1 VPAKAS
7 ELPATTGDLRVV
19 VPIQAAGQRVGTVAL
34 QVEREALTRRVSRYV
49 IWSAL
54 ILLAGLVVVVLG
66 LAQHKLRRAN
76 RELEMRAEAL
86 AASNVLLEE
95 QISVRARA
103 EEQLRQ
109 AQKMQALGQLTGG
122 IAHDFNNLLTVIQ
135 GSADLLARENLPDA
149 KRVKYAQA
157 IVQASGN
164 AAALTSQLLAFARRQ
179 PLKPERFRVNGLIGS
194 MRDLLDRTLGE
205 RISVRTE
212 LCDSNCEVEVDRN
225 QLQSAILNIASNARD
240 AMPSGGQLLI
250 STRQYVDEQASRMV
264 AIQVKDTG
272 AGMDA
277 ATIDRA
283 FEPFFT
289 TKVAGKGTGLGL
301 SQVYGFAS
309 QSGGNVEIESAV
321 GEGTTLTIVLPC
333 VLGTAVEAPEVK
345 EGVPRAQKKARILV
359 VDDNEQVAAFAKTLV
374 GELGHEVDLAHS
386 GEEAIAMVR
395 ARAYDLVFSDIV
407 MPGMGGLALS
417 KMLADEFPT
426 LPVLLATGYS
436 EEMVSKGAGDR
447 AVILKPYRLA
457 TLADAFDEALAS

>member
-1 VPAKAS
+1 
-7 ELPATTGDLRVV
+7 
-19 VPIQAAGQRVGTVAL
+19 
-34 QVEREALTRRVSRYV
+34 
-49 IWSAL
+49 
-54 ILLAGLVVVVLG
+54 
-66 LAQHKLRRAN
+66 
-76 RELEMRAEAL
+76 
-86 AASNVLLEE
+86 
-95 QISVRARA
+95 
-103 EEQLRQ
+103 
-109 AQKMQALGQLTGG
+109 
-122 IAHDFNNLLTVIQ
+122 
-135 GSADLLARENLPDA
+135 
-149 KRVKYAQA
+149 
-157 IVQASGN
+157 
-164 AAALTSQLLAFARRQ
+164 
-179 PLKPERFRVNGLIGS
+179 
-194 MRDLLDRTLGE
+194 
-205 RISVRTE
+205 
-212 LCDSNCEVEVDRN
+212 
-225 QLQSAILNIASNARD
+225 
-240 AMPSGGQLLI
+240 
-250 STRQYVDEQASRMV
+250 MV
-264 AIQVKDTG
+264 AIEVKDTG
-272 AGMDA
+272 SGMDA
-277 ATIDRA
+277 ATMDRV

-289 TKVAGKGTGLGL
+289 TKVAGRGTGLGL

-359 VDDNEQVAAFAKTLV
+359 VDDNEQVAGFAKTLV

>member
-1 VPAKAS
+1 
-7 ELPATTGDLRVV
+7 
-19 VPIQAAGQRVGTVAL
+19 
-34 QVEREALTRRVSRYV
+34 
-49 IWSAL
+49 
-54 ILLAGLVVVVLG
+54 
-66 LAQHKLRRAN
+66 
-76 RELEMRAEAL
+76 
-86 AASNVLLEE
+86 
-95 QISVRARA
+95 
-103 EEQLRQ
+103 
-109 AQKMQALGQLTGG
+109 
-122 IAHDFNNLLTVIQ
+122 
-135 GSADLLARENLPDA
+135 
-149 KRVKYAQA
+149 
-157 IVQASGN
+157 
-164 AAALTSQLLAFARRQ
+164 
-179 PLKPERFRVNGLIGS
+179 
-194 MRDLLDRTLGE
+194 
-205 RISVRTE
+205 
-212 LCDSNCEVEVDRN
+212 
-225 QLQSAILNIASNARD
+225 
-240 AMPSGGQLLI
+240 
-250 STRQYVDEQASRMV
+250 MV

-321 GEGTTLTIVLPC
+321 GEGTSLTIVLPC
-333 VLGTAVEAPEVK
+333 VLGAAVEAPEVK

-386 GEEAIAMVR
+386 GEEAIAMAR
-395 ARAYDLVFSDIV
+395 AKAYDLVFSDIV

-447 AVILKPYRLA
+447 TVILKPYRLA
-457 TLADAFDEALAS
+457 TLADAFDKALAS